1 MRSQTGKFNRMPMI
15 NVNDEARDRI
25 ESKITS
31 LTSRISDA
39 INLKLEKKREE
50 MQNISNL
57 PGVTELR
64 SEDEDDK

>member
-1 MRSQTGKFNRMPMI
+1 MPMI